1 MKQLFTLLM
10 LLLFTSS
17 NTLFSQINFYNAN
30 HRLGEPDFHSG
41 VAIGVTDMNNDGL
54 DDIVRLS
61 ESRVLHLE
69 FQQAGEQKFQNYVVE
84 QVSSQSQWS
93 LVAGDVNNDGYNDVI
108 CGGRYDGVKLIT
120 TLDEGA
126 DYDMSFLP
134 GEDMFVQASNM
145 ADINNDGY
153 IDYFACHDDA
163 ESRIWRNDSTGNFV
177 PADDWIDM
185 STVPASDNSGNYGS
199 IWTDFDHDG
208 DIDLY
213 IAKCRQGVN
222 NPSDPRRINAL
233 FVNDGNG
240 NFTEQAE
247 AANLKIGAQ
256 SWTADFQ
263 DIDNDGDYDCF
274 ITNHDA
280 PSMLLENDGSGVFT
294 DITEASGVSVGG
306 LPIQGVMRDFDN
318 DGFVDIIVAGSAHF
332 LFRNNGDKTFTA
344 IEDIFDNND
353 MESFAIG
360 DLNHD
365 GFLDVYG
372 GYAEIYTTPSNID
385 DVLWL
390 NKGNDDNHFV
400 AVRLVG
406 QQSNRNGIGARIE
419 IYGEWGIQV
428 REVRAGESYGIMNSM
443 TQHFGLGTAEIIDS
457 MIIRWPSGQIDQ
469 YEDVAIDQFVTIVEG
484 SCISPVAQVTVE
496 GGTTICEGDEVLL
509 TASGG
514 SEYLWSTGETT
525 QSILADAAGGYTALV
540 HDGSGCS
547 SNTPMVEITVNPDE
561 TPTIDVEGELTFC
574 DGESVYLV
582 ASEAA
587 SYEWSNGATTAAI
600 EISMP
605 GTYSVTTQGL
615 CESFTSASV
624 EVAVLTSEMPLFLSD
639 EYAAGDSVD
648 ITVSGSNVYWYETEE
663 SMMPFAN
670 GNTARLPIINASAL
684 AYVEN
689 HENYPGAFYNTGQFM
704 HEGGAYSGNQYN
716 GGIIFDCFAPFVL
729 RTVTVYTDTEGERR
743 IQLENAS
750 GTVLQST
757 DVFVSEGESTIE
769 LNFDV
774 EPGTELFL
782 TTSSAF
788 NQSNFGYNS
797 PRFQRSDEGIDYD
810 EYVVDGMVKLNSSNF
825 GSDRYYYFYNWKV
838 QEPSY
843 NCVSERNLVGIYIL
857 DTDEAFADQQLKIAP
872 NPTTSIINIELPN
885 QAATDYQLKVFS
897 MDGQLLVQKG
907 LARQLGTY
915 QLSLDDMPAGMYFVQ
930 LQDQNTIYAAR
941 LIKS

>member
-1 MKQLFTLLM
+1 MKQLFTLL
-10 LLLFTSS
+10 LLLFIGH
-17 NTLFSQINFYNAN
+17 NALFSQISFYNAN
-30 HRLGEPDFHSG
+30 DRIGNPDFHSG
-41 VAIGVTDMNNDGL
+41 VAIGVADMNNDGL

-61 ESRVLHLE
+61 ESRVLNLE
-69 FQQAGEQKFQNYVVE
+69 FQQAGNQKFENLVVE
-84 QVSSQSQWS
+84 QVSNQSQWS
-93 LVAGDVNNDGYNDVI
+93 LVVGDVNNDGFNDLI
-108 CGGRYDGVKLIT
+108 CGGRYDGVKLLT
-120 TLDEGA
+120 SLDEA
-126 DYDMSFLP
+126 SDFEMSFLP
-134 GEDMFVQASNM
+134 EDDLFMQASNM
-145 ADINNDGY
+145 VDINNDGY

-163 ESRIWRNDSTGNFV
+163 ESRIWRNDSTGHFV

-233 FVNDGNG
+233 YVNDGNG

-274 ITNHDA
+274 VTNHDA

-294 DITEASGVSVGG
+294 DITEGSGISIGG

-332 LFRNNGDKTFTA
+332 LYRNNGDKTFTEV
-344 IEDIFDNND
+344 EDIFDDND

-390 NKGNDDNHFV
+390 NKGNEEHHFV

-406 QQSNRNGIGARIE
+406 QQSNSNGIGARIE

-443 TQHFGLGTAEIIDS
+443 TQHFGLGTAELIDS

-469 YEDVAIDQFVTIVEG
+469 FEDVAADQFVTVVEG

-496 GGTTICEGDEVLL
+496 GETTICDGDEVLL

-514 SEYLWSTGETT
+514 SAYLWNTGETT
-525 QSILADAAGGYTALV
+525 QSILADAAGGYTAIV
-540 HDGSGCS
+540 SDSSACS
-547 SNTPMVEITVNPDE
+547 SNTPMVEITANPDE
-561 TPTIDVEGELTFC
+561 TPTIEVEGELTFC
-574 DGESVYLV
+574 EGESVYLV

-587 SYEWSNGATTAAI
+587 SYDWSNGATTAAV
-600 EISMP
+600 EITAS
-605 GTYSVTTQGL
+605 GVYSVTTEGL
-615 CESFTSASV
+615 CESFTSAPV
-624 EVAVLTSEMPLFLSD
+624 EVTVLTSEMPLFLSD
-639 EYAAGDSVD
+639 EFAAGDSVD
-648 ITVSGSNVYWYETEE
+648 ITVSGSDVYWYETEE

-670 GNTARLPIINASAL
+670 GNTVRLPIVNAAAL
-684 AYVEN
+684 AHVEN

-750 GTVLQST
+750 GTVLQSI
-757 DVFVSEGESTIE
+757 DVFVPEGETTLE

-788 NQSNFGYNS
+788 NQSNFGYSS

-843 NCVSERNLVGIYIL
+843 NCVSERNLVGVYIL

-872 NPTTSIINIELPN
+872 NPTASIINIELPN

-930 LQDQNTIYAAR
+930 LQDQNTTYAAR